1 VHKRCKISVIRPGKK
16 FIDAAAKKLYC
27 ILEKLLQGC
36 GSDKKKARS
45 NLNQVSVVDLNLKV
59 LAGS

>member
-27 ILEKLLQGC
+27 KLENCSK
-36 GSDKKKARS
+36 D
-45 NLNQVSVVDLNLKV
+45 VDLIKKRPDQI
-59 LAGS
+59 